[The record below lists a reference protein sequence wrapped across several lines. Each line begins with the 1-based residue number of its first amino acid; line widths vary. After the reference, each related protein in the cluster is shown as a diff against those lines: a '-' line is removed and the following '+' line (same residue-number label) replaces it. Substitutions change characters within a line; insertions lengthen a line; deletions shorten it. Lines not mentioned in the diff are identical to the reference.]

1 MTSALL
7 STLTIAF
14 DQWFWAVFL
23 PLSLQASILVLALA
37 AVDHL
42 LPRRTWPQLRS
53 ALWLLVFV
61 RLSVP
66 PSYGSPWAMVS
77 APDPVVMPAPEFL
90 PWWAEAIPLT
100 WAILSLL
107 FGVLLIWRHVAT
119 RRRLTRGTGSRSFE
133 ALRREQLPSLERC
146 ASLLSVRAPRLLVT
160 AEAIGPLITGVW
172 RPMLVMPADLLRKLP
187 PERIEAVLLHEL
199 AHLRR
204 GDLWVA
210 AITTGLAVLHWFNPL
225 VWVALRRLAAVREQ
239 CCDRTVA
246 SAQPEIMD
254 RYRAALLH
262 VAAHSVGMRMPS
274 SLRFVVPSR
283 SLRLR
288 LELLAEA
295 AHELRGVR
303 RVAVA
308 GLLLLIVLFVLPASI
323 DAEARSREVARWI
336 DRPPG
341 CMPLKYMVLEAL
353 VEEQRR

>member
-1 MTSALL
+1 VISALASSL
-7 STLTIAF
+7 AIAL
-14 DQWFWAVFL
+14 DQWFWAVL
-23 PLSLQASILVLALA
+23 IPLSLQASILVFALA
-37 AVDHL
+37 AIDHL

-53 ALWLLVFV
+53 ALWLLVFI
-61 RLSVP
+61 RLIVP
-66 PSYGSPWAMVS
+66 PSFGSPWALITAPEPVVTR
-77 APDPVVMPAPEFL
+77 APDFL
-90 PWWAEAIPLT
+90 PWWAKAIPLA
-100 WAILSLL
+100 WALL
-107 FGVLLIWRHVAT
+107 TLLLGALLIWRHVAT
-119 RRRLTRGTGSRSFE
+119 RRRLMRSSGSASFE
-133 ALRREQLPSLERC
+133 ALRREHLPSLARC

-160 AEAIGPLITGVW
+160 GEALGPLITGLW
-172 RPMLVMPADLLRKLP
+172 RPVLVMPADLLRKLP

-210 AITTGLAVLHWFNPL
+210 ALATGLAVMHWFNPL
-225 VWVALRRLAAVREQ
+225 VWIASRRLTAVREL

-246 SAQPEIMD
+246 SAQPEILE

-308 GLLLLIVLFVLPASI
+308 GVLLLIVLFVLPASI